1 MRGRSLVRAVTCATA
16 LTAGALPVSAALA
29 KAPQV
34 DQLVAFKSGKI
45 LERAVRASAI
55 HVRVE
60 GRRCA
65 VAEGTAL
72 ASLVLARPGT
82 VGLAD
87 YGSCSAR
94 PRDGGGLY
102 VRSIRSDRAQG
113 LSGWVYKV
121 GRRLATAGA
130 ADPAGAFGNGRLR
143 RGQRVT
149 WFYCRIRNASCQR
162 SLTAEPK
169 TEAGGVTITVRGFD
183 DDGEGVP
190 VPGATVRA
198 GGAEAETDAA
208 GRATLELGPGTYR
221 VRAEKKGLVPSFRE
235 RVIVPR

>member
-1 MRGRSLVRAVTCATA
+1 MKGRSPLGTVACATVLVA
-16 LTAGALPVSAALA
+16 AALPVSAALA

-34 DQLVAFKSGKI
+34 DQLVVFKSGTI
-45 LERAVRASAI
+45 LERTLRASATG
-55 HVRVE
+55 VRVK

-72 ASLVLARPGT
+72 ASLVRARPGQI
-82 VGLAD
+82 GLAD

-102 VRSIRSDRAQG
+102 VRSIRAERAQG
-113 LSGWVYKV
+113 VSGWVYKV

-143 RGQRVT
+143 GGQRVT

-169 TEAGGVTITVRGFD
+169 AHPGGATITVRGFD
-183 DDGEGVP
+183 DDGKGVP
-190 VPGATVRA
+190 VAGATVSA
-198 GGAEAETDAA
+198 GGAEAVTDAT
-208 GRATLELGPGTYR
+208 GRATLELASGTYR
-221 VRAEKKGLVPSFRE
+221 VRAEKNGLVPSFRE
-235 RVIVPR
+235 RVNVPR